1 MIKFD
6 TEEKCMMIAG
16 SGIEIVAEM
25 TALITR
31 AFFKMNGNDGNRTRS
46 MIKMYARML
55 TDLADKDDL
64 IANLEKDDEASATID
79 LSHLMNKR
87 E

>member
-1 MIKFD
+1 MIKYD
-6 TEEKCMMIAG
+6 TEEKRMMIAG
-16 SGIEIVAEM
+16 SGIEIMAEM

-31 AFFKMNGNDGNRTRS
+31 AFFKMNKNDGNRTRS
-46 MIKMYARML
+46 MIKLYSRML
-55 TDLADKDDL
+55 SDLADKDDL
-64 IANLEKDDEASATID
+64 IANLEEDDAASNTID